1 MNMKGFMAGILLGM
15 AAGAAAD
22 MALHT
27 QKGKRST
34 AGKAVKTAA
43 GMVGSAAS
51 TMQQSMGR

>member
-1 MNMKGFMAGILLGM
+1 MKGFMTGILLGM